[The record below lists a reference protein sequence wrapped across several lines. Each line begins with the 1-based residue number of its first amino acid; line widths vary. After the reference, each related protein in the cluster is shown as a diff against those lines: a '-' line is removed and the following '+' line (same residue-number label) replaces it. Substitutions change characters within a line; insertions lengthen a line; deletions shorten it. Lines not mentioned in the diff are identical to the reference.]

1 MRASE
6 PDAKLLIGRWAL
18 PTETGTLPVV
28 VNMKTLQPLWKGS
41 RALTIACLKEGWF
54 YCVHH
59 SSRVTAY
66 QISEEGK
73 AVLTLTRDL
82 LQELRARIAEL
93 EDRIAQY
100 DAALVP
106 VEEYGAS
113 FREGLTPA
121 ENRLLDVLSA
131 GPNKVFSTSEILE
144 LIQSNGSDKSV
155 QVWVSRCRKA
165 GYPIKTHW
173 GRGYYV
179 TEPV

>member
-6 PDAKLLIGRWAL
+6 PNAKLLIGRWSL

-28 VNMKTLQPLWKGS
+28 VNMQTLQPLWKGS
-41 RALTIACLKEGWF
+41 RALTVACLKEGWF
-54 YCVHH
+54 YCVQHT
-59 SSRVTAY
+59 RYVTVY
-66 QISEEGK
+66 KISKEGE
-73 AVLTLTRDL
+73 AVLALTRDL
-82 LQELRARIAEL
+82 LQELRDRIAEL

-100 DAALVP
+100 DAALRP
-106 VEEYGAS
+106 VETYGAS
-113 FREGLTPA
+113 FRAGLTPA

-131 GPNKVFSTSEILE
+131 GPNKVFSASEILE
-144 LIQSNGSDKSV
+144 LIQSNGSEKSV

-165 GYPIKTHW
+165 GYPVKTNW